1 MKWPFIQPRIHIQIH
16 WCSSQWHYFII
27 WSFSCIEIYECLAWY
42 STIIQLWDGLFSFAV
57 WVLVNLSKIF
67 ILMHT
72 NVMMHLYNRFMMEV
86 EKRREEKLRGKKRN
100 GMEWNHHII
109 HNVNF
114 TQNKITK
121 RKKYL
126 SSWCDGMMMM
136 VKVSLYMQKY
146 FLFKAHAMEVI
157 RSLFPFWASSIR
169 P

>member
-86 EKRREEKLRGKKRN
+86 KKRREVKRK
-100 GMEWNHHII
+100 GMEWNGII
-109 HNVNF
+109 TLF
-114 TQNKITK
+114 TMWISHKI
-121 RKKYL
+121 R
-126 SSWCDGMMMM
+126 S
-136 VKVSLYMQKY
+136 QKEKSI
-146 FLFKAHAMEVI
+146 KAHDVMV
-157 RSLFPFWASSIR
+157 WWWW
-169 P
+169 